1 MSAMKPRASCNHG
14 PKGMRRKGPILCV
27 EFALF
32 KFPSWHTK
40 SQQRPIFCPPFFLAA
55 QPLSPPP
62 QCPCRRC
69 RSHHFGGTNGFGTTR
84 LLGSAETT
92 HKKTQNWAP
101 KREEHW
107 SKRQIIYMQNGK
119 WNSGQLHTLRIICQQ
134 DMVYLQSQ
142 LLTSG
147 TKFSTTGS
155 VAVVPKVPWACE
167 TSVRMGIIMIQSMIH
182 LVIC

>member
-32 KFPSWHTK
+32 KFPSWQTK
-40 SQQRPIFCPPFFLAA
+40 SQRRPIFCPPFFLAA
-55 QPLSPPP
+55 AQPLSPSTSTSMSQPKFGFLQIWVCLSVLVDQQHQRTPATSTATSTATTSIADRLPP
-62 QCPCRRC
+62 VMNFGC

-92 HKKTQNWAP
+92 HKKTQNGPPNA
-101 KREEHW
+101 EHW

-119 WNSGQLHTLRIICQQ
+119 
-134 DMVYLQSQ
+134 
-142 LLTSG
+142 
-147 TKFSTTGS
+147 
-155 VAVVPKVPWACE
+155 
-167 TSVRMGIIMIQSMIH
+167 
-182 LVIC
+182 

>member
-1 MSAMKPRASCNHG
+1 MSMSQ
-14 PKGMRRKGPILCV
+14 PKFGFLQIWVCLGVLV
-27 EFALF
+27 D
-32 KFPSWHTK
+32 
-40 SQQRPIFCPPFFLAA
+40 QQHQRTPATSPATTSIADRLPPVMNFG
-55 QPLSPPP
+55 
-62 QCPCRRC
+62 C

-92 HKKTQNWAP
+92 HKKTQNGPPNA
-101 KREEHW
+101 EHW

-119 WNSGQLHTLRIICQQ
+119 WNSGQLHTLRIICQH
-134 DMVYLQSQ
+134 DVVYLQSQ

-167 TSVRMGIIMIQSMIH
+167 TSGRDGNHHDTVNDTSSNL
-182 LVIC
+182 LVIW